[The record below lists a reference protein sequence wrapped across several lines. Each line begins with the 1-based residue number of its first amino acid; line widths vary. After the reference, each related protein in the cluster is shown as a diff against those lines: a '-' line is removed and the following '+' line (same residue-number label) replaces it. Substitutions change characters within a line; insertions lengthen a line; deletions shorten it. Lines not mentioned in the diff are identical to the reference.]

1 MTATNYTRE
10 LSDTICARMAEG
22 ESLRAICRDPGM
34 PSEGTVR
41 GWAVRDH
48 DGFGERYRAAR
59 FLLVEFWADQIIDI
73 ADEPDLDPRD
83 RQVRVHTRQ
92 WLMSKLFPRRWGTKV
107 ELSGDPENPLQVL
120 HKEVSG
126 ATLTDAQIDALMV
139 FCGRM
144 LEHQPGG
151 AEPDGYQALEPG
163 AAALIEDQR

>member
-1 MTATNYTRE
+1 MTATNYDRE
-10 LSDTICARMAEG
+10 LADIICSRIAEG
-22 ESLRAICRDPGM
+22 ESLRAICRTPGF

-48 DGFGERYRAAR
+48 DNFGERYRAAR
-59 FLLVEFWADQIIDI
+59 LLLVEFWADQIIDI

-120 HKEVSG
+120 HKEVSVSP
-126 ATLTDAQIDALMV
+126 LTNAQIDALMV

-144 LEHQPGG
+144 LEH
-151 AEPDGYQALEPG
+151 EPNGIGTEEYQALEPG
-163 AAALIEDQR
+163 APALIKDQR